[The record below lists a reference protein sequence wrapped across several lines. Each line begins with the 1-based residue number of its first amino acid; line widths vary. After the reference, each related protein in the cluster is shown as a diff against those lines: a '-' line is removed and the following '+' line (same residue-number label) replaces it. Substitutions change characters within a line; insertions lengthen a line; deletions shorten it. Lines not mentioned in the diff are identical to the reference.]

1 MRILLLGAKGQLGRD
16 LSLALAEGH
25 TVAAHDVDTIDI
37 ADESALD
44 RLADSVMPE
53 AVINAAAYTNVEK
66 AEEDVDA
73 AFRVNETG
81 AGIVAAMAARHNAP
95 VVLFSTDYVFGG
107 NKRTPYEPDDPVAP
121 IGVYAQSKEAGE
133 RATRAA
139 NPRHYILRTAW
150 LYGPG
155 GNHFVEK
162 ILQAA
167 QTRPSL
173 KVVNDEV
180 GSPSHTEDLAHA
192 TVTLMNTGAFG
203 TYHAVNAGACSRY
216 EFALEILRQAGL
228 STPVAPC
235 ASSEFPTKAERP
247 LYSVLSTAKLEAATG
262 LRMRPWQEALER
274 YFQRRKS

>member
-16 LSLALAEGH
+16 LSLALGQGH
-25 TVAAHDVDTIDI
+25 AIAAHDVDTIDI
-37 ADESALD
+37 ADGPALG
-44 RLADSVMPE
+44 RLADSFGPDL
-53 AVINAAAYTNVEK
+53 VINAAAYTNVEK
-66 AEEDVDA
+66 AEEEIDA

-81 AGIVAAMAARHNAP
+81 AGIVAAMAARRSAP

-121 IGVYAQSKEAGE
+121 IGVYARSKEAGE

-167 QTRPSL
+167 QDRPSL

-180 GSPSHTEDLAHA
+180 GSPSHTEDLAQA
-192 TVTLMNTGAFG
+192 TVSLMTTGAFG
-203 TYHAVNAGACSRY
+203 TYHAVNSGACSRY

-228 STPVAPC
+228 STPVTPC

-247 LYSVLSTAKLEAATG
+247 LYSVLSNARLEAATG
-262 LRMRPWQEALER
+262 MRMRPWQEALER